1 MIEFQQVTKRYG
13 PQEVL
18 SDVSFRINQSERIGI
33 VGPNGG
39 GKSTLFALI
48 DQTIEPDKGDVLLP
62 KQHRLGHVHQQLN
75 GTGMELSLLEYTE
88 RSIPGLDSIAREI
101 SDLEHKLVGEVEQ
114 KRPRLMQRIGD
125 LQAKYEHLGG
135 YEMRNRAEA
144 ALSGLGFAET
154 EHGRPF
160 REFSGGWQ
168 MRAELA
174 RTLIGHPDTLL
185 LDEPSN
191 YLDLPAVEWLSRFLK
206 TYSGTLLLISHDRYL
221 LEALSDLTLEVTHGQ
236 VTRYAGGY
244 SYYVATKEGR
254 LTQLEAAK
262 KTQDRKRAQME
273 RFIERFRSKN
283 TKASQVQSR
292 IKMLDRIEQVEVPR
306 DTFNASRIQIA
317 TPPQCGN
324 EIVRLETVS
333 HSYDESTWVLRDID
347 LSIER
352 GEKLGLV
359 GYNGMGK
366 TTLLRILAG
375 QIKPAE
381 GEWVLGHNVVE
392 GYQSQDFAET
402 MPPAWSAIRV
412 VKSASPEA
420 TEKEVRTI
428 MGSFGFSG
436 PTVDKEVSVLS
447 GGEKIRLAFARLFV
461 RPPNFLLLDEP
472 TTHLDL
478 PGRRALEAAL
488 TVYSGTICL
497 VSHDIEFV
505 RAVCNGIIAMTPP
518 GITRYLGGYDYY
530 SEKVVSPV
538 SAQEPAKTQ
547 RPSAPVLQDKKA
559 ERKKRAEQREK
570 SRSRQMKAKR
580 SIREAEKKI
589 EALESEQNSLVDQLS
604 EDESLNYATTNR
616 RLSEIQAELEIESA
630 AWEKAVE
637 ALDEFEE

>member
-1 MIEFQQVTKRYG
+1 MIEFRQVTKRYG

-18 SDVSFRINQSERIGI
+18 SEVSFRVNQSERIGI

-48 DQTIEPDKGDVLLP
+48 DQTLEPDKGDILLP
-62 KQHRLGHVHQQLN
+62 KNHRLGHVHQQLN
-75 GTGMELSLLEYTE
+75 GSGMELSLLEYTE
-88 RSIPGLDSIAREI
+88 QSIPGLDAIAGEI
-101 SDLEHKLVGEVEQ
+101 STLEHQLAEAEERD
-114 KRPRLMQRIGD
+114 RPRLLQRVGD
-125 LQAKYEHLGG
+125 LQARYEHLGG

-144 ALSGLGFAET
+144 ALSGLGFAEA

-174 RTLIGHPDTLL
+174 RTLIGHPDILL

-191 YLDLPAVEWLSRFLK
+191 YLDVPAVEWLSRFLK
-206 TYSGTLLLISHDRYL
+206 VYTGTLLLISHDRYL
-221 LEALSDLTLEVTHGQ
+221 LESLSDLTLEVSHGQ

-254 LTQLEAAK
+254 LVQMEAAQK
-262 KTQDRKRAQME
+262 SQERKRAQVE

-306 DTFNASRIQIA
+306 ETFGASRIQIA
-317 TPPQCGN
+317 PPPHCGN
-324 EIVRLETVS
+324 EIVRLEKVS
-333 HSYDESTWVLRDID
+333 HSYDSSAWILRDID
-347 LSIER
+347 FSVER
-352 GEKLGLV
+352 GEKLALV

-366 TTLLRILAG
+366 TTLLRILSG
-375 QIKPAE
+375 GIDPSE
-381 GEWVLGHNVVE
+381 GRRILGHNVVE

-412 VKSASPEA
+412 VKSASPDA

-428 MGSFGFSG
+428 LGSFGFSG
-436 PTVDKEVSVLS
+436 PTVEKEVSVLS
-447 GGEKIRLAFARLFV
+447 GGEKIRLAFARLFI

-488 TVYSGTICL
+488 KAYEGTICL

-505 RAVCNGIIAMTPP
+505 RAVADGIIAMTPP

-530 SEKVVSPV
+530 CEKDTSPGLEPPDTPRQP
-538 SAQEPAKTQ
+538 APAK
-547 RPSAPVLQDKKA
+547 QDKKT
-559 ERKKRAEQREK
+559 ERKKRAQLREK
-570 SRSRQMKAKR
+570 NRARHLEVKR
-580 SIREAEKKI
+580 AIREAEKKI
-589 EALESEQNSLVDQLS
+589 EALESEQKSLVEQLS
-604 EDESLNYATTNR
+604 EDESLDYAITNR

-630 AWEKAVE
+630 AWEEAVE
-637 ALDEFEE
+637 AMDQIEQA

>member
-1 MIEFQQVTKRYG
+1 MIEFRQITKRYG

-18 SDVSFRINQSERIGI
+18 SDVSFRVNQSERIGI

-48 DQTIEPDKGDVLLP
+48 DQTIEPDKGDILLP
-62 KQHRLGHVHQQLN
+62 KQHRLGHVHQQLH
-75 GTGMELSLLEYTE
+75 GGGMELSLLEYTE
-88 RSIPGLDSIAREI
+88 QSVPGLDAIAREI
-101 SDLEHKLVGEVEQ
+101 SDLEHQLAEEAEQ

-125 LQAKYEHLGG
+125 LQARYEHLGG

-144 ALSGLGFAET
+144 ALSGLGFAEA
-154 EHGRPF
+154 EHTRPF

-174 RTLIGHPDTLL
+174 RTLIGYPDTLL

-191 YLDLPAVEWLSRFLK
+191 YLDVPAVEWLSRFLK
-206 TYSGTLLLISHDRYL
+206 AYSGTLLLISHDRYL
-221 LEALSDLTLEVTHGQ
+221 LESLSDLTLEVSHGQ

-254 LTQLEAAK
+254 LVQLEAAQK
-262 KTQDRKRAQME
+262 SQDRKRAQME

-306 DTFNASRIQIA
+306 ETFGASRIQIA
-317 TPPQCGN
+317 APPHCGN
-324 EIVRLETVS
+324 EIVRLEKVS
-333 HSYDESTWVLRDID
+333 HSYDAIHWVLRDID
-347 LSIER
+347 FSIER

-366 TTLLRILAG
+366 TTLLRILSG
-375 QIKPAE
+375 GIEPAE
-381 GEWVLGHNVVE
+381 GQRILGHNVVE

-412 VKSASPEA
+412 VKSASPDA

-428 MGSFGFSG
+428 LGSFGFSG
-436 PTVDKEVSVLS
+436 PTVEKEVSVLS
-447 GGEKIRLAFARLFV
+447 GGEKIRLAFARLFI

-488 TVYSGTICL
+488 KAYEGTICL

-505 RAVCNGIIAMTPP
+505 RNVADGIIAMTPP

-530 SEKVVSPV
+530 CEKAITPGLELPDTPRQPAP
-538 SAQEPAKTQ
+538 AQE
-547 RPSAPVLQDKKA
+547 DKKT
-559 ERKKRAEQREK
+559 ERRKRAQQREK
-570 SRSRQMKAKR
+570 NRARQLEVKR
-580 SIREAEKKI
+580 AMRKAEKKI
-589 EALESEQNSLVDQLS
+589 EALESEQKSLVEQLS
-604 EDESLNYATTNR
+604 EDESLDYAATNR

-630 AWEKAVE
+630 AWEEAVE
-637 ALDEFEE
+637 ALNE